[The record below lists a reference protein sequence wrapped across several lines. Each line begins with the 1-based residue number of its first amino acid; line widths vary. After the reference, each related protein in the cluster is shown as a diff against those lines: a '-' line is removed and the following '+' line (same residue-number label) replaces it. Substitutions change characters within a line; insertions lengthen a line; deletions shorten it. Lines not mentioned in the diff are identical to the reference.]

1 MIFLILGT
9 LFLILGIIYIEVEED
24 KNASFFIPSLF
35 LIIWISLSTLF
46 YCASIGESKNYLS
59 GKKEPKIIQDNGRTY
74 KEYSIGI
81 STIKIDVDDGLN

>member
-1 MIFLILGT
+1 MIFLIIGT
-9 LFLILGIIYIEVEED
+9 LLLILGIIYIEVEED

-46 YCASIGESKNYLS
+46 YCASIAESKNYLS
-59 GKKEPKIIQDNGRTY
+59 GEKEPKIIQDNGKTY

-81 STIKIDVDDGLN
+81 STVKIDIDN